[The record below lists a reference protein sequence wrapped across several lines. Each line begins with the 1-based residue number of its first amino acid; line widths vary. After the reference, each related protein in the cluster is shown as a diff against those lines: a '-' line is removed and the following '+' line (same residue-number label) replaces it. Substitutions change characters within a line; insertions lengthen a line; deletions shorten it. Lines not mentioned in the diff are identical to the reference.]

1 MQATVQ
7 HAASPLSPPAVRLR
21 RPGWRDP
28 RLLLGIVLIGAS
40 VALGSGLVSA
50 AGRTTPVYVANGTL
64 VAGEPVEVDR
74 LLVREVRLQGGL
86 EHYLRADQ
94 DLPADLVTV
103 RTVGDGEI
111 VPRSAVARGSDL
123 EVRPVAITPSGPL
136 ASAVVEGSTVDLW
149 FVPAPDGPFAEV
161 AGTSA
166 GASDAAVDG
175 TAPSGGPH
183 QLAAGLTVAE
193 VSEPGSALVVG
204 AAMTV
209 HVLVP
214 VDQLPALLTALAADG
229 SVEVVHV
236 PGAAPQS

>member
-1 MQATVQ
+1 M
-7 HAASPLSPPAVRLR
+7 RLR

-50 AGRTTPVYVANGTL
+50 AGRTTPVYVADGPL
-64 VAGEPVEVDR
+64 VAGEPVQVDR
-74 LLVREVRLQGGL
+74 LLVREVRLQEGL
-86 EHYLRADQ
+86 DRYLRADE
-94 DLPADLVTV
+94 DLPVDLVTT

-111 VPRSAVARGSDL
+111 VPLSAVARGSDL
-123 EVRPVAITPSGPL
+123 DVRPVAITPSAPL
-136 ASAVVEGSTVDLW
+136 TSAVVEGSTVDLW
-149 FVPAPDGPFAEV
+149 FVPAPDGPYTE
-161 AGTSA
+161 G
-166 GASDAAVDG
+166 
-175 TAPSGGPH
+175 SGGAADGSTAVTDTAVPAAGPR

-193 VSEPGSALVVG
+193 VSEPGGALVVG

-236 PGAAPQS
+236 PGAPQS

>member
-1 MQATVQ
+1 MATVQ
-7 HAASPLSPPAVRLR
+7 HAPSPPSPPAVRLR

-50 AGRTTPVYVANGTL
+50 AGRTTPVYVADGPL
-64 VAGEPVEVDR
+64 VAGEPVQVDR
-74 LLVREVRLQGGL
+74 LLVREVRLQEGL
-86 EHYLRADQ
+86 DRYLRADE
-94 DLPADLVTV
+94 DLPADLVTT

-111 VPRSAVARGSDL
+111 VPLSAVARGSDL
-123 EVRPVAITPSGPL
+123 DVRPVAITPSAPL
-136 ASAVVEGSTVDLW
+136 TSAVVEGSTVDLW
-149 FVPAPDGPFAEV
+149 FVPAPDGPFAE
-161 AGTSA
+161 G
-166 GASDAAVDG
+166 
-175 TAPSGGPH
+175 SGGAGDGSTAATDTAAPAAEPR

-193 VSEPGSALVVG
+193 VSEPGGALVVG
-204 AAMTV
+204 TSMTV

-236 PGAAPQS
+236 PGAPQS